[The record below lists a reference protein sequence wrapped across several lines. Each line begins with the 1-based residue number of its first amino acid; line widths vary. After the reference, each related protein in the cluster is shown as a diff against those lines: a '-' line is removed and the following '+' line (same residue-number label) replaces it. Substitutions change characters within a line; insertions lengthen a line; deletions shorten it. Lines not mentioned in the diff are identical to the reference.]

1 MSIKTTTKSP
11 LDTENPMPIAQA
23 RVISTRPNMANQPS
37 ADDEKI
43 LECYTYARTVKCLA
57 LIEGIFSALYLFYN
71 FWYAFS
77 IIFAII
83 GYIGAEN
90 YKFSMIRVY
99 GIYLLVAM
107 IARMALSIYVIS
119 QGWGDGFYIFFTI
132 LIVLIETWIVILV
145 CKFAEH
151 LKKLSER
158 ELDILQNTKIRAV
171 VRYVYY

>member
-1 MSIKTTTKSP
+1 
-11 LDTENPMPIAQA
+11 MPVAQA
-23 RVISTRPNMANQPS
+23 RVISTVERQPS

-43 LECYTYARTVKCLA
+43 LECYSYGRTVKCLA
-57 LIEGIFSALYLFYN
+57 LIEGVFSALYLLYN

-90 YKFSMIRVY
+90 YRFSMIKVY
-99 GIYLLVAM
+99 GVYLLIAM
-107 IARMALSIYVIS
+107 IARLSLSIYVIT
-119 QGWGDGFYIFFTI
+119 QGLADGFYIFFTI
-132 LIVLIETWIVILV
+132 LIVLVETWIVALV
-145 CKFAEH
+145 CKFSER
-151 LKKLSER
+151 LKGLSER